1 MSVLIHA
8 AIGNFMLAS
17 SRKSIADALDLGQGI
32 DIELVEQGIATEGLV
47 KLGDAMQ
54 TVEPAQIIPL
64 QPPPQPD
71 EVKPDELRNVIAS
84 DASSV
89 EAIVGET
96 QERPAPPKP
105 DVAQA
110 KEQQPAQAAIST
122 QQSSG
127 PAKTGADAKAVGLYL
142 GKIQKHVE
150 RAKVS
155 PPSRRSG
162 AVVMRF
168 VIGLD
173 GKLLSREVV
182 SGSGF
187 KILDD
192 AAVAALDRAAPFPPI
207 PPKVSLRPITLTQQF
222 TFEAMLLRGKP
233 PRSRRE

>member
-8 AIGNFMLAS
+8 SIGSLMLAS

-32 DIELVEQGIATEGLV
+32 DVVLVEQGIATEGLV

-54 TVEPAQIIPL
+54 TIEPAQILPP

-96 QERPAPPKP
+96 QERPAPPQP

-110 KEQQPAQAAIST
+110 KEQQPPQAAVST
-122 QQSSG
+122 EQSSG

-142 GKIQKHVE
+142 GQIQKHVE

-192 AAVAALDRAAPFPPI
+192 AAAAALDRAAPFPPI
-207 PPKVSLRPITLTQQF
+207 PPKVSLSPITLTQQF
-222 TFEAMLLRGKP
+222 TFEAMLVKGKP